1 MSRARVAIRAGWVG
15 LALLFAYASTLGGD
29 TSILFGWVFLTWT
42 APFSILWWFYL
53 YDFARQYMSAAA
65 AQPIGLISVIVLAY
79 LFWFVLVPY
88 VWIRA
93 RRTGNLAT
101 PSEADTGR
109 GRSRN
114 SS

>member
-1 MSRARVAIRAGWVG
+1 MSRASVAIRAGWVG

-88 VWIRA
+88 LWTRA
-93 RRTGNLAT
+93 RRTGKLAT
-101 PSEADTGR
+101 PGETDTGR
-109 GRSRN
+109 ERSRG